1 MKAARPTKAKKHPYR
16 TPRLVVHGDL
26 KMITQA
32 KRGIRADG
40 GQKPRTKLL
49 GGNA

>member
-1 MKAARPTKAKKHPYR
+1 MKRRVAAKQKKRPYR

-26 KMITQA
+26 KAMTQS
-32 KRGIRADG
+32 KQGIRGDG
-40 GQKPRTKLL
+40 GGKPKTKLL